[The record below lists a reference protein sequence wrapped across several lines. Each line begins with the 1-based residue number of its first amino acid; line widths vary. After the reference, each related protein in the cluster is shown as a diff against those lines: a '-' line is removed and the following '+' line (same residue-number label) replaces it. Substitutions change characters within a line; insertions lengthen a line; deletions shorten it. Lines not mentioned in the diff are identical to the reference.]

1 MTQKNHKKALA
12 AEQKSLIFLAALIAL
27 LLLIFSLCSEW
38 FFVPGNLF
46 NIVRQIADIG
56 MIAIPTAIL
65 IIAGNIDMSLGSTL
79 GFCAIC
85 FGLMMNTGLPI
96 PAAAVLTVGIGLIIG
111 VVNGFFVSV
120 LKIPGIVSTIGT
132 MVLYGRGKSETG
144 GKEK

>member
-79 GFCAIC
+79 GFCAISDKQ
-85 FGLMMNTGLPI
+85 I
-96 PAAAVLTVGIGLIIG
+96 SYV
-111 VVNGFFVSV
+111 
-120 LKIPGIVSTIGT
+120 
-132 MVLYGRGKSETG
+132 YR
-144 GKEK
+144 